1 MPMGVREGKNKGG
14 RKKFARLFR
23 IVPDYIQSQKFFQ
36 CNKYISATPPP
47 RRQKISDSVPFWGS
61 KKFFRTYKFFRN
73 IKISKYCPNVK
84 RILPDLPL
92 FAQYTGDFFAFSLFY
107 FPLFARLISAF
118 ARLFGG
124 AAAPPAPPPP
134 SRTPM
139 SMPSGLYLHFRLSI
153 GED

>member
-1 MPMGVREGKNKGG
+1 MPDFSGLCPTIYSPKN
-14 RKKFARLFR
+14 
-23 IVPDYIQSQKFFQ
+23 FF
-36 CNKYISATPPP
+36 SATNIFRRPPP

-118 ARLFGG
+118 ARLFDFLIFFGG
-124 AAAPPAPPPP
+124 QLPHPAPP